1 MFRGRGAAG
10 HGAAPHGR
18 RGEGDQGPV
27 TNHSTAAGHVTQ
39 SSPLIGPGA
48 GDHQGGRGDGRVRGG
63 GAAGGLPAGGPHRG
77 AR

>member
-1 MFRGRGAAG
+1 MLCFGGG
-10 HGAAPHGR
+10 VLLGTVLLHMG
-18 RGEGDQGPV
+18 GEV

-48 GDHQGGRGDGRVRGG
+48 GDHQGGGGDGRVREG